1 MGILKNLY
9 DLRDKAEI
17 QRETDEAVQKF
28 LASGGS
34 VTTVKGKR
42 VPAKLTANG
51 KTSGQVFTNLYN

>member
-1 MGILKNLY
+1 
-9 DLRDKAEI
+9 LRDKAEI